1 MHFPLTCWK
10 SNGPKKGRCVYDSL
24 WFLLSCYLYTNV
36 FVRLLFNL
44 VAQAVDAALNE
55 DQPSRALILSLRLN
69 EDSLIK
75 KCIVAVSP
83 EAIPV
88 VASAVPFRYLQR
100 LIEAFA
106 ELLESCPHLEFILRW
121 SQVCLIT
128 LCFHLTW
135 MIGSHVCFRLS
146 SVAGTLQSSWS
157 FYPTE
162 LQKFASCSKIIA
174 ESNNQSTSRF
184 GWNMFYQ
191 WIFVTIFML
200 YRNQE
205 MIISVSNG

>member
-1 MHFPLTCWK
+1 MDRKRDGVFMIL
-10 SNGPKKGRCVYDSL
+10 YDFC
-24 WFLLSCYLYTNV
+24 FLAICYTNV

-128 LCFHLTW
+128 LCFHLT
-135 MIGSHVCFRLS
+135 
-146 SVAGTLQSSWS
+146 
-157 FYPTE
+157 
-162 LQKFASCSKIIA
+162 
-174 ESNNQSTSRF
+174 
-184 GWNMFYQ
+184 
-191 WIFVTIFML
+191 
-200 YRNQE
+200 
-205 MIISVSNG
+205 

>member
-1 MHFPLTCWK
+1 MDQQ
-10 SNGPKKGRCVYDSL
+10 KGTVGV
-24 WFLLSCYLYTNV
+24 WFFMISAFSGKLACYLWHKC
-36 FVRLLFNL
+36 FLCLLFNL

-135 MIGSHVCFRLS
+135 MIGSHVCFWLS

-162 LQKFASCSKIIA
+162 LQEFASCSKIIA
-174 ESNNQSTSRF
+174 ESNYQSTSRF
-184 GWNMFYQ
+184 GRNMFYQ
-191 WIFVTIFML
+191 RIFASIFML

-205 MIISVSNG
+205 MMFVFSIG